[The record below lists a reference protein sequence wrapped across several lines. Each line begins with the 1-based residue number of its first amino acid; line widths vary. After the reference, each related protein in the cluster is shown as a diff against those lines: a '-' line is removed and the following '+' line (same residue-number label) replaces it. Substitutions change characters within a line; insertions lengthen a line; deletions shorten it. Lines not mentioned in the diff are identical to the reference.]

1 MSKRLQVILEDEEL
15 AEIRRAARRSHMTSS
30 EWVRQA
36 LRKAR
41 RGEPSGDLKKKL
53 EIVRRGAEQAF
64 PTADI
69 DQMLSEIEKGRLPD
83 VMP

>member
-1 MSKRLQVILEDEEL
+1 
-15 AEIRRAARRSHMTSS
+15 MTSS

-41 RGEPSGDLKKKL
+41 HSEPGGDLKKKL
-53 EIVRRGAEQAF
+53 EVVRCASEQAF

-69 DQMLSEIEKGRLPD
+69 DQMLAEIARGQLDD
-83 VMP
+83 VLA